1 MTLIINYIGTQNIET
16 DRLLL
21 RKFALK
27 DAEPMF
33 NNWAKDPENVKY
45 LGWSAHKNIDET
57 YKVLN
62 EWLDNYIKN
71 NYFKWCITLKEK
83 DEAIGDISIILL
95 LEKEACGEIGYV
107 LSKKYWNNG
116 IMTEAL
122 TAVISFLFEKA
133 NFHRIQARHEA
144 PNVASGRVMLKSG
157 MQFEGILRES
167 TKTNKGIWC
176 DTPMYSIIKSDPIP

>member
-1 MTLIINYIGTQNIET
+1 
-16 DRLLL
+16 
-21 RKFALK
+21 
-27 DAEPMF
+27 MF
-33 NNWAKDPENVKY
+33 NNWAKDLENVKY

-95 LEKEACGEIGYV
+95 FEKEACGEIGYV

-122 TAVISFLFEKA
+122 TAVINFLLKKA
-133 NFHRIQARHEA
+133 NLHRIQARHEA
-144 PNVASGRVMLKSG
+144 SNVASGRVMLKSG

-176 DTPMYSIIKSDPIP
+176 DTPMYSIIKSDLIP